1 MSASPRSR
9 PKSTT
14 SASSGSSRKRG
25 SDKSNSPQS
34 SSRKRQKTSPH
45 DNKHEASAGPATGL
59 ATTFGVEIEFVL
71 AFHKSALQSALEKHD
86 INADIVE
93 KFTQEEHRTLLKC
106 GQNSPG
112 AFKCRS
118 RYPMW
123 ALHVGKEDHIIATEP
138 KTLTKDAVCAKSAP
152 GSDKTHLRRYV
163 LEPLLIAKE
172 CFDNANLN
180 CNVVGWMERDDA
192 DPRDLERAKIPFP
205 SQPSDVM
212 IRQGDMDY
220 SQWTVTNDFTLIGAL
235 PSQLK
240 GELSKKIPSI
250 SKKAMEQWDS
260 YGLELVTPCYQLK
273 DKQLAFAEIRKRL
286 KALETPRT
294 TAFGSVWA
302 KLHVHIGFDVQKSE
316 ELPILTLQHIAYI
329 LLQHEY
335 CISDCFPRGCSG
347 EDADVIPDYVPPRS
361 KAPHL
366 TRRRLPRAGTI
377 RDVDELEVLRVE
389 REYTGGD
396 GVNSNVSCFS
406 QETNIEQDHEGTLT
420 RIFVE
425 GGDIYEL
432 INCLQ
437 QGSDLM
443 VDSPFRGFMYNWAN
457 LWAYAKDKTL
467 LKPKKPTI
475 EFRQHDATVDYIVI
489 KHWVVLL
496 EAIVRKAEEKA
507 RQSTRYGTNEPL
519 DLTESYAKVQ
529 GAKYPEFKSGWPLE
543 NIQQFCVDFLGL
555 PAKEGR
561 YWQKRQARFEKDRPS
576 FQVPKS

>member
-1 MSASPRSR
+1 MSASAQSR
-9 PKSTT
+9 PKST

-25 SDKSNSPQS
+25 SDNSSSSPS
-34 SSRKRQKTSPH
+34 SSRKRQKTSPQ
-45 DNKHEASAGPATGL
+45 DEKHEASAGPTTGL
-59 ATTFGVEIEFVL
+59 ATTFGVEIELVL
-71 AFHKSALQSALEKHD
+71 AFHKSALQSALDKHG
-86 INADIVE
+86 IKADIV
-93 KFTQEEHRTLLKC
+93 KKLTQEEHRTLLKC
-106 GQNSPG
+106 GKNSTD

-118 RYPMW
+118 QYPMW

-138 KTLTKDAVCAKSAP
+138 QTLTKGAVCAKSAP
-152 GSDKTHLRRYV
+152 GSEKTHLRRYV

-172 CFDNANLN
+172 RFDSANLN

-192 DPRDLERAKIPFP
+192 DPRDLELAKIPFP
-205 SQPSDVM
+205 GRPSGVM

-235 PSQLK
+235 PSQLR

-250 SKKAMEQWDS
+250 PKKAMEEWDS
-260 YGLELVTPCYQLK
+260 YGLELVTPCYQLN
-273 DKQLAFAEIRKRL
+273 DKQRAFTEIRKIL

-302 KLHVHIGFDVQKSE
+302 KLHVHVGFDVQKPE

-335 CISDCFPRGCSG
+335 CITDCFPRGCSG
-347 EDADVIPDYVPPRS
+347 EDTDSIPDYIPPRS
-361 KAPHL
+361 KVPHL
-366 TRRRLPRAGTI
+366 TRRRLPPAGTI

-389 REYTGGD
+389 REYTGVGD
-396 GVNSNVSCFS
+396 VNSNASLFS
-406 QETNIEQDHEGTLT
+406 QETNIEQDHEGTLK

-425 GGDIYEL
+425 GGDIYQL

-437 QGSDLM
+437 QGKDIM

-475 EFRQHDATVDYIVI
+475 EFRQHDATVDYVVI
-489 KHWVVLL
+489 KHWVVFL

-507 RQSTRYGTNEPL
+507 RQSTRYGTDEPL
-519 DLTESYAKVQ
+519 DLTVSYAKVQ
-529 GAKYPEFKSGWPLE
+529 GAKYPDFKSGWPCE

-561 YWQKRQARFEKDRPS
+561 YWKTRQARHVEDRPS
-576 FQVPKS
+576 HQVPKS